1 MTTLGIMGLIV
12 LGVGGFAGLLVA
24 WLKKGAHDAGV
35 LEERNAETN
44 RSDAAKAR
52 ADEVLSEQRSPDD
65 AVDRLRRHDF

>member
-1 MTTLGIMGLIV
+1 MSALAVIALIV
-12 LGVGGFAGLLVA
+12 GGVGGFVGLLVT

-52 ADEVLSEQRSPDD
+52 ADEVLAESRNPDD
-65 AVDRLRRHDF
+65 AADRLRRGDF